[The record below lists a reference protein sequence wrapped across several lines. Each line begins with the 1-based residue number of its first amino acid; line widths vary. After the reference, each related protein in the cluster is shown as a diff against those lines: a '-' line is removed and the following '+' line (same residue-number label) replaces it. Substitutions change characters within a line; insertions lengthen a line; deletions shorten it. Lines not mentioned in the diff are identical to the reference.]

1 MKKIALLIC
10 LLFVEEGHA
19 AVQRT
24 IFRAD
29 VVASACH
36 VSVNADGAGGSRLT
50 FGAYRKSTAAPVP
63 PRDFTVHLY
72 ETGATVQG
80 CSAFKAGR
88 IATLDFGNPGQLDG
102 AGVVTRG
109 AGDGIRV
116 DVRA

>member
-50 FGAYRKSTAAPVP
+50 
-63 PRDFTVHLY
+63 
-72 ETGATVQG
+72 
-80 CSAFKAGR
+80 
-88 IATLDFGNPGQLDG
+88 
-102 AGVVTRG
+102 
-109 AGDGIRV
+109 
-116 DVRA
+116 